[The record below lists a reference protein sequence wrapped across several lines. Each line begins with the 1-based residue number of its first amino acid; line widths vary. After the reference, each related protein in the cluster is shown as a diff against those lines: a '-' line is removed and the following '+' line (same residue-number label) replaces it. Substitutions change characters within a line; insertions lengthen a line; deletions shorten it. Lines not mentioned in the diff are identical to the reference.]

1 MECGFAR
8 RSLAGALG
16 TRAMKLMKVFTMSLL
31 IIAGLACGR
40 SDSRSVHRGVGSG
53 AYEPANPSRA
63 PALPE
68 SVYQGRYV
76 VGFETSWFT
85 QCGTDERWWV
95 PDDLSEV
102 TRFIA
107 QSPKQAS
114 PPGWDNAR
122 LFLKV
127 RAIPS
132 ATGNFGHLGK
142 YSRELNVL
150 EVLEVRE
157 FRTSDCRSAAGA

>member
-1 MECGFAR
+1 
-8 RSLAGALG
+8 
-16 TRAMKLMKVFTMSLL
+16 MKPA
-31 IIAGLACGR
+31 IISMVILAGLACGR
-40 SDSRSVHRGVGSG
+40 NDSRPVRRNATSG
-53 AYEPANPSRA
+53 AYEQSDEQPAPS
-63 PALPE
+63 LPE
-68 SVYQGRYV
+68 AVYRGRYV

-85 QCGTDERWWV
+85 PCGTDERWWI
-95 PDDLSEV
+95 PRDLDEV

-107 QSPKQAS
+107 QSPSQGS

-122 LFLKV
+122 LFLKA

-142 YSRELNVL
+142 YSRELEVL

-157 FRTSDCRSAAGA
+157 FRISDCESATGA

>member
-1 MECGFAR
+1 
-8 RSLAGALG
+8 
-16 TRAMKLMKVFTMSLL
+16 MKLFTMSIL

-40 SDSRSVHRGVGSG
+40 SDSRPVHRDAISE
-53 AYEPANPSRA
+53 AYEPANPSPA

-85 QCGTDERWWV
+85 RCGTDERWWV
-95 PDDLSEV
+95 PHDLDEV

-107 QSPKQAS
+107 QSAKQGS

-157 FRTSDCRSAAGA
+157 FRISDCRSAAGA